1 MHFILNQEHFSK
13 LNIQDKVQ
21 VKVMESLITYII
33 SDIVLNLL
41 YSNSVRK
48 NLTFYLLNK
57 MFVSLKISFI
67 YQHNILIA

>member
-1 MHFILNQEHFSK
+1 MSFIHFILNQEHFSK

-57 MFVSLKISFI
+57 MFVSLDF
-67 YQHNILIA
+67 